1 MATYYWVKT
10 SGGSPTSTGT
20 WDNASTANWSTSSG
34 GAPGSGPPTS
44 ADTVIFDAASDNN
57 TGFTVTIGASAAC
70 AILTISGVDQTMT
83 WAGSAGLT
91 ITTTATFQAT
101 NFTNGYTGTIT
112 MSGASPTFSGAGN
125 TFQTLSFTSTALVTC
140 TINGDNTFNGDL
152 TFANRAAAGIG
163 SVVLGGNQT
172 IAGTLTLSTVNVGNR
187 RIFVR
192 SSVTGTARTITLN
205 GTLTAPTDVDFRNI
219 TTAGTVARPWTG
231 TRLGDCTGNTG
242 ITFTAARTIAG
253 ANPVYW
259 NLVGGGGLNST
270 AWANSSGGAVSLD
283 NFPLAQDDL
292 VIENTGLNSGATLT
306 FNAGYNLGGISYST
320 RTLPVT
326 QSTTV
331 AFSLYRGYTLSSSVT
346 TSGTLGITFSSQ
358 SASQTVT
365 SAGVALTNFITI
377 DCFGQA
383 FILSGNLTVRQDTTS
398 TLSSGT
404 LDLGNNTLS
413 CGAFSL
419 TATSP
424 LTRAIAFGST
434 GKISCVLN
442 NATVWNGANA
452 TNFSYTGTSNVES
465 TYSGATGTRSF
476 YHGTTAGATEANS
489 PSITVTAG
497 TDTVAI
503 FAGSSVKNFDL
514 SAFAGTFTN
523 TARTIYGNLT
533 FGASNTLTAG
543 ASATTFAATS
553 GTQTITTAGK
563 TLDFPLTFAGAGG
576 TFTLGDNMTV
586 GATRTV
592 SLTAGTLNVNGKTLS
607 AGIFSTTGS
616 TTRSISFNTSTS
628 TISISGT
635 TTSAWTAS
643 GSGFTTTNTNNTG
656 VIKMTA
662 ATAKTFTGGG
672 FTYPTLDQAG
682 AGALTIA
689 GSNTFYD
696 ITSSYTATGATTVT
710 FTAGTTQTVTQFTA
724 SGTSSNQLTLNST
737 SAGNAWYLSD
747 SSGTNSISYTTLSD
761 SHAQGGA
768 TWDAYTTNGNINGGS
783 NNNWNFAIPVT
794 YSYSADIKLRS
805 MAQRGR
811 F

>member
-1 MATYYWVKT
+1 
-10 SGGSPTSTGT
+10 
-20 WDNASTANWSTSSG
+20 
-34 GAPGSGPPTS
+34 
-44 ADTVIFDAASDNN
+44 
-57 TGFTVTIGASAAC
+57 
-70 AILTISGVDQTMT
+70 
-83 WAGSAGLT
+83 
-91 ITTTATFQAT
+91 
-101 NFTNGYTGTIT
+101 
-112 MSGASPTFSGAGN
+112 
-125 TFQTLSFTSTALVTC
+125 
-140 TINGDNTFNGDL
+140 
-152 TFANRAAAGIG
+152 
-163 SVVLGGNQT
+163 
-172 IAGTLTLSTVNVGNR
+172 
-187 RIFVR
+187 
-192 SSVTGTARTITLN
+192 
-205 GTLTAPTDVDFRNI
+205 
-219 TTAGTVARPWTG
+219 
-231 TRLGDCTGNTG
+231 
-242 ITFTAARTIAG
+242 
-253 ANPVYW
+253 
-259 NLVGGGGLNST
+259 
-270 AWANSSGGAVSLD
+270 
-283 NFPLAQDDL
+283 
-292 VIENTGLNSGATLT
+292 
-306 FNAGYNLGGISYST
+306 
-320 RTLPVT
+320 
-326 QSTTV
+326 
-331 AFSLYRGYTLSSSVT
+331 
-346 TSGTLGITFSSQ
+346 LGITFSSQ
-358 SASQTVT
+358 SASQTIT
-365 SAGVALTNFITI
+365 SAGVAITNFVNI
-377 DCFGQA
+377 DAFGQSV
-383 FILSGNLTVRQDTTS
+383 ILADNLTVAQATQS
-398 TLSSGT
+398 SLSSGT
-404 LDLGNNTLS
+404 LNLNGKTFS
-413 CGAFSL
+413 CAVLSL

-424 LTRAIAFGST
+424 LTRSIAFGT
-434 GKISCVLN
+434 LGKISLVQGN
-442 NATVWNGANA
+442 TAGAIWNCANA
-452 TNFSYTGTSNVES
+452 TNFSYTGTCNIES
-465 TYSGATGTRSF
+465 TYSGASGTRNF
-476 YHGTTAGATEANS
+476 YHGSTAGGTEANAIS
-489 PSITVTAG
+489 LTITAG
-497 TDTVAI
+497 TDTVVVI
-503 FAGSSVKNFDL
+503 AGSSLKDFVL

-576 TFTLGDNMTV
+576 TFTLADNMTV